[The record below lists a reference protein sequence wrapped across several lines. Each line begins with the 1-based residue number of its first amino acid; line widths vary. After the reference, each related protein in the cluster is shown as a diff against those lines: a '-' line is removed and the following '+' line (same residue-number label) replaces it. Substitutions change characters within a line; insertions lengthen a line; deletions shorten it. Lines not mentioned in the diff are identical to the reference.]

1 MKTRALKIVAVAINA
16 SLYAALGY
24 FTYFGIFV
32 GGVRF
37 WPAVVVPGVFSYIF
51 GGMIGGLGAAIG
63 IFVSDVIIHGDP
75 FLSLTVG
82 VPANFLGF
90 YVIGKLASSR
100 SRSGIL
106 LGIVAFPAALSIL
119 IVSLYIYGLTDS
131 LSSIIG
137 VTLSLSCP
145 ITYFLASKH
154 LRGWENY
161 ILAAIAGLGVGSLI
175 IGLGVWGY
183 SQLFV
188 MPRILGIEAPL
199 PLYMSIVIA
208 AWTFLSEIPFLI
220 FLVPPIVK
228 AIRGVFPWLG
238 GVDETIPRG

>member
-1 MKTRALKIVAVAINA
+1 MKSRILRMVAIAINA

-51 GGMIGGLGAAIG
+51 GGMVGGVGAAIG

-90 YVIGKLASSR
+90 YVIGRLTSSK
-100 SRSGIL
+100 SRSGMLI
-106 LGIVAFPAALSIL
+106 GVVVFPVALSIL
-119 IVSLYIYGLTDS
+119 IASLYIYGLTDS

-137 VTLSLSCP
+137 ITLSLSCP
-145 ITYFLASKH
+145 ITYFLSSKY

-175 IGLGVWGY
+175 IGFGVWGY

-188 MPRILGIEAPL
+188 TPKILGIEAHL
-199 PLYMSIVIA
+199 PLYMSIVIT

-228 AIRGVFPWLG
+228 AIGGVFPWLG
-238 GVDETIPRG
+238 GVDEALSRG